1 MTTPRQTTFNAAAFR
16 TRLAL
21 TQQLLAE
28 QQATGRS
35 LDALVTEQAL
45 AGTPGA
51 ASLRARMQA
60 QRP

>member
-1 MTTPRQTTFNAAAFR
+1 MTTPRQTTFNTAAFR

-28 QQATGRS
+28 QQATGRT
-35 LDALVTEQAL
+35 LDELVTEKAL

-51 ASLRARMQA
+51 ASLRAKMLA
-60 QRP
+60 KRP